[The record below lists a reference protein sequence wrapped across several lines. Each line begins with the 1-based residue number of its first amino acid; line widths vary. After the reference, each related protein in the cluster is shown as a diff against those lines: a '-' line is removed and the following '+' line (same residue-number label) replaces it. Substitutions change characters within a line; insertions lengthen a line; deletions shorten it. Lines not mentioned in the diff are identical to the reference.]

1 MPPAYRHRRRATVS
15 DHSYEVSVHWTGNRG
30 TGTSGYRDY
39 GRDHDVSAAGKPSIP
54 GSADPTFRGDADR
67 WNPEEMLLGALA
79 QCHMMS
85 YLYVAVQ
92 QGFTVLD
99 YTDTATASLDVHRDG
114 TGEVT
119 AVHLHP
125 VVTIAEPDRVADA
138 DAAHARANEL
148 CFIARSV
155 AFPVHHAPVT
165 KVRTA
170 H

>member
-1 MPPAYRHRRRATVS
+1 MS
-15 DHSYEVSVHWTGNRG
+15 DHSYEVSVRWTGDRG

-39 GRDHDVSAAGKPSIP
+39 GREHLVSAPGKPDVP

-92 QGFTVLD
+92 QGFTVVE
-99 YTDTATASLDVHRDG
+99 YTDTATAALDVHRDG
-114 TGEVT
+114 TGELT
-119 AVHLHP
+119 AAELHP
-125 VVTIAEPDRVADA
+125 VVTILEADRVADA
-138 DAAHARANEL
+138 EAAHVRANEL

-155 AFPVHHAPVT
+155 AFPVHHASVT
-165 KVRTA
+165 KVRA
-170 H
+170 AD

>member
-1 MPPAYRHRRRATVS
+1 VT
-15 DHSYEVSVHWTGNRG
+15 DHTYEVSVRWTGDRG

-39 GRDHDVSAAGKPSIP
+39 GRDHDVTADGKHPIA
-54 GSADPTFRGDADR
+54 GSADPAFRGDRDR
-67 WNPEEMLLGALA
+67 WNPEELLLGALA

-92 QGFTVLD
+92 RGFTVVE

-119 AVHLHP
+119 AVTLRP
-125 VVTIAEPDRVADA
+125 VVTVLEADRVEDA
-138 DAAHARANEL
+138 DAAHAEANRL

-155 AFPVHHAPVT
+155 AFPVQHTPVT
-165 KVRTA
+165 KVRA
-170 H
+170 AG